1 MIDVRKACKIFL
13 DFVYENKLI
22 PEKIVEILNQSQE
35 NGETSTYDIRK
46 ILQIMAYNFRYTRTN
61 DDLDQQIVA
70 YKDDF
75 KSIGEEPL
83 RWFRGHQG
91 NLKDLSKQCN
101 DFFHNVADSKFE
113 KSFIQEL
120 INLVQSAE
128 FLSYE
133 KRQGYISQ
141 MKNLLEDGRTGNRL
155 THTGPRKHNPDQNPD
170 QKQAFRKYLENEHY
184 SLSTIDS
191 YIRGVDRVGKLTNI
205 ERNLWEIRDAE
216 KMRELVLC
224 WEKNTNHLYEE
235 YKEQDLRTHKTLSNA
250 VKRYAEFIASVK
262 DILKI

>member
-83 RWFRGHQG
+83 RWF
-91 NLKDLSKQCN
+91 
-101 DFFHNVADSKFE
+101 
-113 KSFIQEL
+113 
-120 INLVQSAE
+120 
-128 FLSYE
+128 
-133 KRQGYISQ
+133 
-141 MKNLLEDGRTGNRL
+141 
-155 THTGPRKHNPDQNPD
+155 P
-170 QKQAFRKYLENEHY
+170 
-184 SLSTIDS
+184 
-191 YIRGVDRVGKLTNI
+191 
-205 ERNLWEIRDAE
+205 
-216 KMRELVLC
+216 
-224 WEKNTNHLYEE
+224 
-235 YKEQDLRTHKTLSNA
+235 
-250 VKRYAEFIASVK
+250 
-262 DILKI
+262 